1 MGEEGKVKDMGA
13 LRQKTQEKI
22 KKNNKL
28 NYLGLKTNYA
38 DYIFVAFVFI
48 VVAVYFNGPFWK
60 KNDFLCDLKLLFLKN
75 PALGH

>member
-48 VVAVYFNGPFWK
+48 VVAVYFKGPFWK
-60 KNDFLCDLKLLFLKN
+60 KMTSC
-75 PALGH
+75 AI